1 MYIGDYIQSA
11 VSLQV
16 DVVLEKKSGKKS
28 APSLTHSDSTLA
40 GIDGMMYIDDT

>member
-16 DVVLEKKSGKKS
+16 DVVLKKKTGEKIGAKF
-28 APSLTHSDSTLA
+28 
-40 GIDGMMYIDDT
+40 DT

>member
-16 DVVLEKKSGKKS
+16 DVVLEKKQGKKS

-40 GIDGMMYIDDT
+40 GIDGMMYCVHR

>member
-11 VSLQV
+11 GGCSPR
-16 DVVLEKKSGKKS
+16 KKSGKKS

>member
-16 DVVLEKKSGKKS
+16 DVVLKKTGEKIGAKF
-28 APSLTHSDSTLA
+28 
-40 GIDGMMYIDDT
+40 DT

>member
-16 DVVLEKKSGKKS
+16 DVVLEKNRGKNRRQV
-28 APSLTHSDSTLA
+28 
-40 GIDGMMYIDDT
+40 

>member
-16 DVVLEKKSGKKS
+16 DVVLGKKK
-28 APSLTHSDSTLA
+28 TGEKIGTKF
-40 GIDGMMYIDDT
+40 DT